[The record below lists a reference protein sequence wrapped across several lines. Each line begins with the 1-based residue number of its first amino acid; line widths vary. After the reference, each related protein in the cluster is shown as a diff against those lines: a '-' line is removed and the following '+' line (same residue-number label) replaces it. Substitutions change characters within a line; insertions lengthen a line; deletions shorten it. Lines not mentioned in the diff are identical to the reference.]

1 MVRIEEVLQVAMDS
15 RASDIHLTAGLP
27 PKMRV
32 NGHLL
37 NMDFPV
43 LKPEDT
49 LDIVGQIM
57 TEHQKQMFE
66 ERGELDMSFAV
77 TNLGRYRVN
86 AFRQRGSVAMA
97 LRAVNTVIPTPA
109 QLGVP
114 NAVVDLYNRKRGL
127 VLVTLLL
134 QLSIKPITTEML
146 ILLHWKTLS
155 SICTFTKLQ
164 WLTSVR

>member
-86 AFRQRGSVAMA
+86 A
-97 LRAVNTVIPTPA
+97 
-109 QLGVP
+109 
-114 NAVVDLYNRKRGL
+114 
-127 VLVTLLL
+127 
-134 QLSIKPITTEML
+134 
-146 ILLHWKTLS
+146 
-155 SICTFTKLQ
+155 
-164 WLTSVR
+164 

>member
-127 VLVTLLL
+127 VLVTGPTGSGKSTTLA
-134 QLSIKPITTEML
+134 SIIDKANTARGRPPRGQ
-146 ILLHWKTLS
+146 S
-155 SICTFTKLQ
+155 PF
-164 WLTSVR
+164 RA

>member
-1 MVRIEEVLQVAMDS
+1 MPRIEEILQVSMDA

-49 LDIVGQIM
+49 MEIVRQIM
-57 TEHQKQMFE
+57 TDHQRAMFE

-86 AFRQRGSVAMA
+86 VFRQRGSVAMA
-97 LRAVNTVIPTPA
+97 MRAVNTVIPSPA

-114 NAVVDLYNRKRGL
+114 NAVVELYNR
-127 VLVTLLL
+127 
-134 QLSIKPITTEML
+134 
-146 ILLHWKTLS
+146 
-155 SICTFTKLQ
+155 
-164 WLTSVR
+164 